1 MAEQHVNMFSGS
13 PLNRLSWLRS
23 SHLFLN
29 AVVPLPTTKWLLFN
43 AGQPLVSSTFSSG
56 KIEKKL
62 AYLSTQDVRP
72 LLGEEPF
79 FGQGE
84 KEGDVV
90 PVTQPDAS
98 GHTPESPL
106 DAIRHRGI
114 PLVFLGVKE
123 THVGSSALPSSEF
136 ADPGPAVANLKGEP
150 YFSMDV
156 ADADDGIVKKVLS
169 DAGKGKEGVEY
180 GWFDSRSV
188 IGIMDAFDAAVYAGA
203 RSLVD
208 WNYRNKFCPG
218 CGSPNYSQWG
228 GWKLSC
234 KSLIPWVDSKGRKAC
249 LTVKGLHNYTHPR
262 TDPVVIMVAVDETGE
277 KILLGRNRKFP
288 GKFYSALAG
297 FIEPGES
304 FEDAVVR
311 EMWEEAGVQVWN
323 VTYHS
328 GQPWPY
334 PANLMVGYYARADS
348 SKPIRVDLDNELE
361 DARWYSRDEILAVFN
376 HPTGTGLTARDNK
389 AINERID
396 NRDNRAPA
404 PAPGQSTSAEIPDA
418 WADNPSGGPKPPVI
432 PTTHRSEPPFKMP
445 PVTAIAGVLIRDWA
459 LGKVKFDPLDLGS
472 TRKPN
477 L

>member
-1 MAEQHVNMFSGS
+1 VNMFSGS

-29 AVVPLPTTKWLLFN
+29 AVLPLPTTRWLLFN
-43 AGQPLVSSTFSSG
+43 AGQPLISTKSDPSG
-56 KIEKKL
+56 KGERRL
-62 AYLSTQDVRP
+62 AYLATQD
-72 LLGEEPF
+72 GEL
-79 FGQGE
+79 
-84 KEGDVV
+84 V

-98 GHTPESPL
+98 GHAPESPL
-106 DAIRHRGI
+106 DAVRHRGL
-114 PLVFLGVKE
+114 PLVFLGLKE
-123 THVGSSALPSSEF
+123 THMGSGALPSSDF
-136 ADPGPAVANLKGEP
+136 KDPEPAVANLKGTP
-150 YFSMDV
+150 YFAMDV
-156 ADADDGIVKKVLS
+156 ADADEGTVQHVL
-169 DAGKGKEGVEY
+169 DEAGNRNSEGLKYTWSEP
-180 GWFDSRSV
+180 RSV
-188 IGIMDAFDAAVYAGA
+188 IGFMDAFDAAVYAGG
-203 RSLVD
+203 RSMVD

-234 KSLIPWVDSKGRKAC
+234 TTLLPWVDTPGRKPC
-249 LTVKGLHNYTHPR
+249 LTVKGLHNFTHPR
-262 TDPVVIMVAVDETGE
+262 TDPVVIMAVIDETGE
-277 KILLGRNRKFP
+277 RILLGRNRKFP

-361 DARWYSRDEILAVFN
+361 GGAIGFTPRYARWYTRDEIIAVFN

-389 AINERID
+389 AINDRID

-404 PAPGQSTSAEIPDA
+404 ANPEVNP
-418 WADNPSGGPKPPVI
+418 PSGN
-432 PTTHRSEPPFKMP
+432 EPPFKMP
-445 PVTAIAGVLIRDWA
+445 PETAIAGVLIRDWA
-459 LGKVKFDPLDLGS
+459 FGKVSFDNIDIPLQKGS
-472 TRKPN
+472 